1 MSGHR
6 WIGQA
11 VKRKEDPDLLT
22 GKAQFIADAEMPGM
36 LHMAILRSPYAH
48 ARIIAIDASGAL
60 ALPEVAAVITGA
72 DATGMSTPL
81 FGLPPGWSTHC
92 LAVEKV
98 CYVGEPVAAV
108 AAQDRYCAED
118 ALEKIAVEYEPLPVV
133 ADPAKAIAP
142 DSPLVQ
148 ADKGSNVI
156 YQRTFSFGEDTETAF
171 SKAAHIVRSKF
182 RWRRVS
188 GNPIETLGC
197 ICSYDTAG
205 GQLTVWANMQLHTA
219 LQRAVAAT
227 LRLAPEKVCIRAF
240 PQGGSFGAKRSVYK
254 YVVLASLLSMRTG
267 RPIKWVEDR
276 MEHLVASSTHGSDR
290 YYEAE
295 LAVDA
300 DGTILGLRMKFL
312 DDIGAYCETLGGT
325 LQTLKPLACLTG
337 CYTIPSAEYAVT
349 CVATNKS
356 PQGAYRGF
364 GPPVHYFVLE
374 RLVDM
379 AARQLHLDPAEM
391 RRRNF
396 IPPEAFPYTIPSGNL
411 YDSGDYPAV
420 LRKALELGEYDRWRH
435 EQRKGREAGRY
446 LGIGIATIVDV
457 GVSGRGLI
465 AFLHPTLSAA
475 GGPEGVRLRIDEQ
488 GKVVVEV
495 GYAEAGQGLDTIV
508 AQVLADEL
516 GITPEVV
523 NVVHLDTASA
533 PPSQGPVGSRGGV
546 AIAGAVLAAAKSL
559 KEQALQRAALQLS
572 VDPSSLEWHEGQ
584 VQVSGPPERTLS
596 LAEIAART
604 PLQAEG
610 NWLSPAQGQPD
621 EQGRLHSYATAA
633 AAAHIAVV
641 EVDIETGQVHILQ
654 YVAVDDCGTV
664 LNPAIVEGMVQG
676 GIAQGLGIALYEEYV
691 YDDNGQLLNGTLMD
705 HLLPTA
711 TDVPYVETAHLVTP
725 SPFTPF
731 GAKGTGES
739 SINGAPAAIANAIS
753 DALAPLGIEVT
764 ELPVSPARLMSLIWA
779 AVGQAAPQTGN
790 ARR

>member
-1 MSGHR
+1 MSGQMSSQR

-48 ARIIAIDASGAL
+48 ARITAVDASSAL
-60 ALPEVAAVITGA
+60 ALPGVTVIITGA
-72 DATGMSTPL
+72 DAAQMSTPL

-118 ALEKIAVEYEPLPVV
+118 ALEKITVEYEPLSVV
-133 ADPAKAIAP
+133 SDPANALEP

-148 ADKGSNVI
+148 ADKGTNLI
-156 YQRTFSFGEDTETAF
+156 YQRTFSFGGDTEAAF
-171 SKAAHIVRSKF
+171 SRAAHTVGGKF

-197 ICSYDTAG
+197 ICSYDAAS

-254 YVVLASLLSMRTG
+254 YVVLASLLSMTTG

-276 MEHLVASSTHGSDR
+276 REHLVASSTHGSDR
-290 YYEAE
+290 YYDAE

-300 DGTILGLRMKFL
+300 NGTILGLRMKLL
-312 DDIGAYCETLGGT
+312 DDIGAYCETLGGA
-325 LQTLKPLACLTG
+325 LQVLKPLACLTG
-337 CYTIPSAEYAVT
+337 CYVIPSAEYAVT

-379 AARQLHLDPAEM
+379 AARRLQLDPAEM
-391 RRRNF
+391 RLRNF
-396 IPPEAFPYTIPSGNL
+396 IPSHAFPYTIPSGNL

-420 LRKALELGEYDRWRH
+420 LKKALELVEYDRWRH
-435 EQRKGREAGRY
+435 EQRKARETGRY

-475 GGPEGVRLRIDEQ
+475 GGPEGVRVRIDEQ
-488 GKVVVEV
+488 GEVVVEV

-516 GITPEVV
+516 GIMPEVV
-523 NVVHLDTASA
+523 NVVHQDTASA

-559 KEQALQRAALQLS
+559 KEKTIQIASSHFGVAPL
-572 VDPSSLEWHEGQ
+572 SLEWYEGQ
-584 VQVSGPPERTLS
+584 VRVTSAPEQVVS
-596 LAEIAART
+596 LYEIAART

-633 AAAHIAVV
+633 AAAHIAIV
-641 EVDIETGQVHILQ
+641 EVDIETGQVRIVK
-654 YVAVDDCGTV
+654 YIAVDDCGTV

-691 YDDNGQLLNGTLMD
+691 YDENGQLLNGTLMD

-711 TDVPYVETAHLVTP
+711 VDVPHVETAHLVTP

-753 DALAPLGIEVT
+753 DALAPLGIEIT
-764 ELPVSPARLMSLIWA
+764 ELPASPARLVSLIWA
-779 AVGQAAPQTGN
+779 ARGQVVGG
-790 ARR
+790 

>member
-1 MSGHR
+1 MSAQR

-48 ARIIAIDASGAL
+48 ARITAINASGAL
-60 ALPEVAAVITGA
+60 GTQGVDTVITGA
-72 DATGMSTPL
+72 DAAGMSTPL

-92 LAVEKV
+92 LAVKKV

-108 AAQDRYCAED
+108 TAQDRYCAED

-133 ADPAKAIAP
+133 TDPEKALAP
-142 DSPLVQ
+142 DSALVQ
-148 ADKGSNVI
+148 ADKGTNVI
-156 YQRTFSFGEDTETAF
+156 YQRTFSFGENTEAVF
-171 SKAAHIVRSKF
+171 SRAAHTVGGKF

-188 GNPIETLGC
+188 GNPIETMGC
-197 ICSYDTAG
+197 ICSYDAVS

-254 YVVLASLLSMRTG
+254 YVVMASLLSMRTG

-276 MEHLVASSTHGSDR
+276 REHLVASSTHGSDR
-290 YYEAE
+290 YYDAE

-300 DGTILGLRMKFL
+300 NGTILGLRMKLL

-325 LQTLKPLACLTG
+325 LQVLKPLACLTG
-337 CYTIPSAEYAVT
+337 GYVIPSVEYAVT

-379 AARQLHLDPAEM
+379 AARRLQLDPAEI
-391 RRRNF
+391 RLRNF
-396 IPPEAFPYTIPSGNL
+396 IPSHAFPYTIPSGNL

-420 LRKALELGEYDRWRH
+420 LKKALELVEYDRWRH
-435 EQRKGREAGRY
+435 EQRKARETGRY

-475 GGPEGVRLRIDEQ
+475 GGPEGVRVRIDEQ
-488 GKVVVEV
+488 GEVFVEV

-523 NVVHLDTASA
+523 NIVHQDTASA

-559 KEQALQRAALQLS
+559 KEKTIQIASSHFGVAPL
-572 VDPSSLEWHEGQ
+572 SLEWYEGQ
-584 VQVSGPPERTLS
+584 VRVTSAPEQVVS
-596 LAEIAART
+596 LYEIAART
-604 PLQAEG
+604 PLQVEG

-633 AAAHIAVV
+633 AAAHIAIV
-641 EVDIETGQVHILQ
+641 EVDIETGQVRIVK
-654 YVAVDDCGTV
+654 YIAVDDCGTV

-676 GIAQGLGIALYEEYV
+676 GIAQGIGIALYEEYA
-691 YDDNGQLLNGTLMD
+691 YDETGQLLNGTLMD

-711 TDVPYVETAHLVTP
+711 MDVPSVEKAHLVTP

-753 DALAPLGIEVT
+753 DALAPLGIEIT
-764 ELPVSPARLMSLIWA
+764 GLPANPGRLLPLIWA
-779 AVGQAAPQTGN
+779 ARGQVVGG
-790 ARR
+790 